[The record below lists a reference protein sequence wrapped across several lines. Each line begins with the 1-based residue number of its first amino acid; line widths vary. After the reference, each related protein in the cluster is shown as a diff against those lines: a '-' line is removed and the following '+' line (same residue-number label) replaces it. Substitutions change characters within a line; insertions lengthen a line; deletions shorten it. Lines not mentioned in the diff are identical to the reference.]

1 MQHTNAKTD
10 QEMRVILIRKEQLLK
25 DTKTCFEAENKMKG
39 KGVPLKIASLL
50 YMRVT
55 FLAAAA
61 ILLNLPRRH
70 FIGGIIGGAL
80 LLMQHSSQLY
90 VWISTLRGTEVKVY
104 VRLLAKFDENKQGR
118 LRAQLH

>member
-1 MQHTNAKTD
+1 MQHTNTKTD

-25 DTKTCFEAENKMKG
+25 DIKTCLEAENKMKG

-50 YMRVT
+50 YKRVT

-61 ILLNLPRRH
+61 ILLNLPHRL
-70 FIGGIIGGAL
+70 FIDGIIGGAL
-80 LLMQHSSQLY
+80 LLMQLGSQLY
-90 VWISTLRGTEVKVY
+90 VWISTLWGTEVKGY